1 MATEEKQSESASD
14 LRRATLTNED
24 KLALANI
31 PLRAQV
37 LNVPMKEFDNNEV
50 DRRSSNNLL
59 SVAN

>member
-50 DRRSSNNLL
+50 DRRSSINLL